1 MGGVVTRRSVLND
14 YWGGGGMRA
23 MHACGAVEA
32 AGGTHEVAYSD
43 PFRVLIMTEF
53 FPIQSM
59 VEETVNRQYKA
70 RGGRWGARG
79 CQGLGNVAC
88 ER

>member
-1 MGGVVTRRSVLND
+1 MTTGVGV
-14 YWGGGGMRA
+14 RA

-32 AGGTHEVAYSD
+32 AGGTHEVAYPD

-53 FPIQSM
+53 HIQSM

-70 RGGRWGARG
+70 RGGR
-79 CQGLGNVAC
+79 
-88 ER
+88 